1 MSCGTAPSLQQR
13 QRSSWRGS
21 RRVELPDLI
30 TSGGMPSLPGAFWFE
45 NASMAFSSSLM
56 VGSASR
62 GFIELRA
69 ASVTTVS
76 RRYSSM
82 SVPSSVHLLLG
93 IFL

>member
-1 MSCGTAPSLQQR
+1 MVAFVLIE
-13 QRSSWRGS
+13 RGDGGVTHVLWDGAFPPAETEKL
-21 RRVELPDLI
+21 VEGLKEGRIAGLDHLGWNAI
-30 TSGGMPSLPGAFWFE
+30 IAGAFWFE

-76 RRYSSM
+76 RR
-82 SVPSSVHLLLG
+82 
-93 IFL
+93 